1 MKYTPSFRI
10 ALLASMASTGVAL
23 HRPGPASLVEIPLYR
38 QQQQCQPDD
47 SLVSRASSL
56 QQGLLDVDREGNLYY
71 VASRETASEKAAV
84 PQRRQQRRDSVPRA
98 LALRGGDLSVDN
110 EGNLYTPRGR
120 ATKPA
125 PTAIS
130 SRGRSAH
137 SASSKTDGLRG
148 GSHNH
153 NLGRLSVDSEGNL
166 YATPPSSLSS
176 SGTSNYKSP
185 LWRTTTP

>member
-10 ALLASMASTGVAL
+10 ALLASMATTGAAL
-23 HRPGPASLVEIPLYR
+23 HRPGPASLTEIPLHHR

-47 SLVSRASSL
+47 ASLP
-56 QQGLLDVDREGNLYY
+56 QGLLDVDREGNLYY
-71 VASRETASEKAAV
+71 VASRETASEAAAAD
-84 PQRRQQRRDSVPRA
+84 PQRQRA
-98 LALRGGDLSVDN
+98 LAIRGGDLSVDN

-125 PTAIS
+125 PRAIA
-130 SRGRSAH
+130 SRGRTAP
-137 SASSKTDGLRG
+137 SASSKTDALRG

-166 YATPPSSLSS
+166 YATPS
-176 SGTSNYKSP
+176 SGIANNNNNSP